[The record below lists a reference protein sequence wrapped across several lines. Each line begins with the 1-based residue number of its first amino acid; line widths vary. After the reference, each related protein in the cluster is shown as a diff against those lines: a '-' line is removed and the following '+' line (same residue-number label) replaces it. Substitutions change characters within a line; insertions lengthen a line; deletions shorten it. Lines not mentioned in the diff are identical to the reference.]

1 MLMLIGAYCRNAGYG
16 RQVHIAEGG
25 DEPSTKE
32 EMILRHL
39 DLVKYIALRLAP
51 RLPGDISV
59 DDLFNSGIIGLMDAI
74 DKFDPAQQIQ
84 FKTYAKIRI
93 KGAMLDEMRAM
104 DWIPRSFRQKSSHL
118 EHTLASLEKKL
129 GHQPTDEEAAA
140 ELKLTLDEYYKL
152 LDEIKSISVLPM
164 EILDALQET
173 QTEGQLG
180 VHADNPVQSI
190 YREQIRQQLA
200 EAISTLSKNEQLVL
214 SLYYYEELTMK
225 EIGVILGYTESRIS
239 QLHTKAVLRLRSR
252 LTRSCRKEDLLDFS
266 ST

>member
-1 MLMLIGAYCRNAGYG
+1 MLNGVYCRNAVYS
-16 RQVHIAEGG
+16 RQVHVGEGVE
-25 DEPSTKE
+25 EPSTKE

-74 DKFDPAQQIQ
+74 DKFDPSQQIQ

-104 DWIPRSFRQKSSHL
+104 DWIPRSLRQKSSGL
-118 EHTLASLEKKL
+118 EHTFAALEKKL
-129 GHQPTDEEAAA
+129 GRPPADEEVAG
-140 ELKLTLDEYYKL
+140 ELGVSLDDYFKL
-152 LDEIKSISVLPM
+152 LDEIKSMSVLPM

-180 VHADNPVQSI
+180 LHGENPLQSI
-190 YREQIRQQLA
+190 YRQQIRQRLA
-200 EAISTLSKNEQLVL
+200 EAISSLSKNEQLVL

-252 LTRSCRKEDLLDFS
+252 LTRSCKKEELLDFS
-266 ST
+266 